1 MNNDLLK
8 RIDESFFFVVDA
20 DGQQR
25 LNKLLADCRAEIERP
40 NIDALIAEAV
50 ANEREACAQL
60 CDNADKSTHPS
71 DLAEAIRARGIH
83 TCHIHVLKKKTEAQ
97 KFLDVVWHPDNTDS
111 VRVKLEKAVRIL
123 ESL

>member
-1 MNNDLLK
+1 MMNNDLIK

-50 ANEREACAQL
+50 ATEREACAKIAMDFW
-60 CDNADKSTHPS
+60 CDAG
-71 DLAEAIRARGIH
+71 AIAIRARG
-83 TCHIHVLKKKTEAQ
+83 Q
-97 KFLDVVWHPDNTDS
+97 K
-111 VRVKLEKAVRIL
+111 
-123 ESL
+123 